1 MVARS
6 GTPLRASNHEFSQMR
21 KASDAAM
28 DSDDDEAA
36 LAAALRILGGASQSA
51 DALQRKLR
59 QRGFASRAVRAAV
72 ERCRELGYVDDAALA
87 RSLVGRHM
95 RSGHGRARVV
105 ADLRRRGVS
114 SDAAAEALGAI
125 DEDDETLA
133 AAGIAQKLY
142 DREAAR
148 GAVDDRARQRI
159 AAALQRRGYSRSAIL
174 SALRSVR
181 T

>member
-1 MVARS
+1 
-6 GTPLRASNHEFSQMR
+6 MR
-21 KASDAAM
+21 KATDPALNP
-28 DSDDDEAA
+28 DDDEAA

-59 QRGFASRAVRAAV
+59 QRGFANRAARAAV

-114 SDAAAEALGAI
+114 SDAAEEALGAV
-125 DEDDETLA
+125 DEEDEAGA
-133 AAGIAQKLY
+133 AASVAQKLY

-159 AAALQRRGYSRSAIL
+159 AAALQRRGYSSSAIL